1 MSGNAV
7 HALIQILHLRFL
19 SLKISFIFNPVVH
32 IFNYL
37 IQIGN
42 ILCID
47 SSQKEKKKF
56 ETHRERQLR
65 GQRACHTV
73 LIT

>member
-47 SSQKEKKKF
+47 SSQKEKKN
-56 ETHRERQLR
+56 LR
-65 GQRACHTV
+65 PTEKDNSGVKELATQF
-73 LIT
+73 